1 MLKKSLILFFWVA
14 IIIGTLNNQSTVHAT
29 EMKSTQT
36 PILVGDI
43 NSFSLD
49 PKSVTAYENGVKL
62 ALEEINA
69 SGGVLSRRLDYTIR
83 DDKGNAGEA
92 MRLTAELVSRDHV
105 DLLAGAWYNATAAAI
120 SNYATH
126 NKIPFL
132 ATFSPGDAIVG
143 DHKTPFTF
151 SLWPTTRNDTLALVS
166 QAVQSGIKT
175 WAIIV
180 PTFDDGILAQDVFK
194 HELLEK
200 VPDAKIVY
208 EHRYEAEKLNAGA
221 LFPVLMKTNP
231 EGIFFAG
238 FPVDVIQFVR
248 EGNARKWLQTRKVF
262 SPWNGYSDVRET
274 IGADLPDGWICTG
287 YPVEDFL
294 IADDNDQPQSA
305 FVKKY
310 YAKYHVLPTYGSL
323 HGYLG
328 YQLIATALKY
338 AGTTDAEALAKA
350 FVKVSISGG
359 PQGNVRIDSMTHQS
373 NIGSYVGEIRHINN
387 QARLVNW
394 SLFLDTPTTN

>member
-1 MLKKSLILFFWVA
+1 MLKKGLILRFLIA
-14 IIIGTLNNQSTVHAT
+14 IIMGALNNQSTAHAT
-29 EMKSTQT
+29 EMQSTQT
-36 PILVGDI
+36 PILVGDV

-49 PKSVTAYENGVKL
+49 PKSVTAYENGVRL

-69 SGGVLSRRLDYTIR
+69 NGGVLSRPLNYTIR
-83 DDKGNAGEA
+83 DDKGNAAEA

-105 DLLAGAWYNATAAAI
+105 DLLAGAWYNSTAAAI

-166 QAVQSGIKT
+166 QAAQSGIKT

-194 HELLEK
+194 QELLKK

-208 EHRYEAEKLNAGA
+208 EHRYEAEKINAGT
-221 LFPVLMKTNP
+221 LFPVLMKADP

-238 FPVDVIQFVR
+238 FPTDVVQFVR
-248 EGNARKWLQTRKVF
+248 EGNARKWLQARKVF

-294 IADDNDQPQSA
+294 NANEKDQPQSA

-310 YAKYHVLPTYGSL
+310 YAKYHALPTYGSL

-328 YQLIATALKY
+328 YQLIAAALQH
-338 AGTTDAEALAKA
+338 AGTTDPEVLANA
-350 FVKVSISGG
+350 FVNVGIFGG
-359 PQGNVRIDSMTHQS
+359 PQGSVRIDSMTHQS
-373 NIGSYVGEIRHINN
+373 NMGSYVGEIRHVNN

-394 SLFLDTPTTN
+394 SVFPDTQAD